1 MCKNLVIVKKSSPKK
16 PVGRHIT
23 DRLPTANRQ
32 ATDSFPKKKIVE
44 KTRSKHDI
52 ETIIISIDFF
62 GHVYRKLLKCE
73 TDILFAKDNK
83 AINEI
88 RFRGDLIP
96 ISEILQESYFGSF
109 SVVLLGFTYKSPNNA

>member
-1 MCKNLVIVKKSSPKK
+1 M
-16 PVGRHIT
+16 
-23 DRLPTANRQ
+23 
-32 ATDSFPKKKIVE
+32 
-44 KTRSKHDI
+44 
-52 ETIIISIDFF
+52 
-62 GHVYRKLLKCE
+62 
-73 TDILFAKDNK
+73 DILFAKDNK